1 MSEKLKLDLSLIL
14 PDSECQQ
21 TFANR
26 FVACLI
32 VLSLAG
38 CAGHSHR
45 LASSDGLEGIVG
57 SFSHEGNQKPTM
69 VLELDG
75 VRFEGSGFEI
85 KRGQNL
91 TELRRMFGH
100 GKHYDQITSG
110 MDTDHLIY
118 SATPELRSSNGETIR
133 CVLAWKSGQGPS
145 GTCVAFDGKRIS
157 VQSENE

>member
-1 MSEKLKLDLSLIL
+1 MSEKLKLDLSLIS

-21 TFANR
+21 TLANR
-26 FVACLI
+26 FVAFLI

-57 SFSHEGNQKPTM
+57 SFSHEGARQPVM
-69 VLELDG
+69 VLDING
-75 VRFEGSGFEI
+75 TRYEGRGFAI
-85 KRGQNL
+85 KRSQDL
-91 TELRRMFGH
+91 SELRKMFGP

-118 SATPELRSSNGETIR
+118 SANPELRSSSGEKIQ
-133 CVLAWKSGQGPS
+133 CKLAWKSGKGPA
-145 GTCVAFDGKRIS
+145 GVCIALDEKEIAIHPD
-157 VQSENE
+157 NE